1 MAVHQ
6 SPLVND
12 AVPGFA
18 VRVLVQGR
26 LDCTDLKMT
35 HKKEGRKKRE
45 RETLREATQGDLFLF
60 HSMNRGRRNRG

>member
-1 MAVHQ
+1 LAVHQ

-26 LDCTDLKMT
+26 FNCADLMT
-35 HKKEGRKKRE
+35 
-45 RETLREATQGDLFLF
+45 
-60 HSMNRGRRNRG
+60 